1 MTSKYDL
8 HVYWSEQDQAYIAD
22 VPDLPGCKADGATY
36 EQAVQ
41 NAQQII
47 EEWIET
53 ATLLGRSVPA
63 PASHSTSHK
72 RFA

>member
-1 MTSKYDL
+1 MKSKYDL
-8 HVYWSEQDQAYIAD
+8 HVYWSEQDQTYIAD
-22 VPDLPGCKADGATY
+22 VPDLPACKADGATY
-36 EQAVQ
+36 EQAVK

-53 ATLLGRSVPA
+53 ATLLGRTVPD
-63 PASHSTSHK
+63 PTSHATSQK